1 MAFKL
6 KACEWRQDALRTVEP
21 SRAKVSEV
29 ANIFRKHKP
38 KRRDL
43 RILFKYMK
51 RWPLL
56 IMRAREEQV
65 KYQKESRRLARNL
78 IKRREASRRRA
89 FETPEQKADRL
100 AHRRFMAGQRRRK
113 RMVRTQ
119 QALEDAQPDGEVAAS
134 SSGSSPSSSSS
145 AW

>member
-38 KRRDL
+38 KHRDL

-51 RWPLL
+51 QWPLL
-56 IMRAREEQV
+56 IMRAREEHHEYQSACKTMQV
-65 KYQKESRRLARNL
+65 KAWCK
-78 IKRREASRRRA
+78 
-89 FETPEQKADRL
+89 
-100 AHRRFMAGQRRRK
+100 
-113 RMVRTQ
+113 
-119 QALEDAQPDGEVAAS
+119 
-134 SSGSSPSSSSS
+134 PSH
-145 AW
+145 